1 MLPKERSMK
10 RERKEVAE
18 NGQCFSGQAASLPP
32 SAVSAASQ
40 GHRDHRGLRAAPPV
54 VHDAPMRPMPDRL
67 A

>member
-40 GHRDHRGLRAAPPV
+40 CHRGLRAAPPV
-54 VHDAPMRPMPDRL
+54 VHDAPYAPY